1 MFSLFSIPGL
11 FALLLAVLGGLLL
24 WLGRRQRQSSGLPA
38 GTMLYRDTEE
48 MEAPERPL
56 RSRRYGL
63 VGRPDYLV
71 RTRERGRRYVVPV
84 EVKSRRRPAQPY
96 ASHILQLAAYC
107 LLVEDNFDAA
117 PPYGLLRYADATLQI
132 PYTDELR
139 GRAGYGGGDPA
150 GATGTRRCAAAIV
163 SHGAARAAVIGP
175 LVGGRLLLSSFS
187 FLVWHKVDMGY
198 APSSQIPASGSVVS
212 PPKQLAARDSL
223 STDAVR
229 VCPNLQGQPSL

>member
-1 MFSLFSIPGL
+1 MIFSLPFAL
-11 FALLLAVLGGLLL
+11 AFALLLALLGGLLL
-24 WLGRRQRQSSGLPA
+24 WLGRRQRQRSGLPA
-38 GTMLYRDTEE
+38 GTVVYQDTEE

-71 RTRERGRRYVVPV
+71 QTRERGKSFVVPV

-117 PPYGLLRYADATLQI
+117 PPYGLLRYADTTLQI

-139 GRAGYGGGDPA
+139 RRVLEAADEIRQARRAPDVRRSHDEP
-150 GATGTRRCAAAIV
+150 RRCAAC
-163 SHGAARAAVIGP
+163 
-175 LVGGRLLLSSFS
+175 
-187 FLVWHKVDMGY
+187 GY
-198 APSSQIPASGSVVS
+198 RSACGSEA
-212 PPKQLAARDSL
+212 L
-223 STDAVR
+223 T
-229 VCPNLQGQPSL
+229 

>member
-1 MFSLFSIPGL
+1 MIFSLPFAL
-11 FALLLAVLGGLLL
+11 AFALLLALLGGLLL
-24 WLGRRQRQSSGLPA
+24 WLGRRQRQRSGLPA
-38 GTMLYRDTEE
+38 GTVVYQDTEE

-71 RTRERGRRYVVPV
+71 RTREGGRRFVVPV

-139 GRAGYGGGDPA
+139 RRVLDAADEIRQARRAPDVRRSHDEP
-150 GATGTRRCAAAIV
+150 RRCASCGYRSACG
-163 SHGAARAAVIGP
+163 SE
-175 LVGGRLLLSSFS
+175 RLS
-187 FLVWHKVDMGY
+187 
-198 APSSQIPASGSVVS
+198 
-212 PPKQLAARDSL
+212 
-223 STDAVR
+223 
-229 VCPNLQGQPSL
+229 

>member
-1 MFSLFSIPGL
+1 MIFSLPFAL
-11 FALLLAVLGGLLL
+11 AFALLLALLGGLLL
-24 WLGRRQRQSSGLPA
+24 WLGRRQRQRSGLPA
-38 GTMLYRDTEE
+38 GTVVYQDTEE

-71 RTRERGRRYVVPV
+71 QTRERGKSFVVPV

-117 PPYGLLRYADATLQI
+117 PPYGLLRYADTTLQI

-139 GRAGYGGGDPA
+139 RRVLEAADEIRQARRAPDVRRSHDEP
-150 GATGTRRCAAAIV
+150 RRCA
-163 SHGAARAAVIGP
+163 SC
-175 LVGGRLLLSSFS
+175 
-187 FLVWHKVDMGY
+187 GY
-198 APSSQIPASGSVVS
+198 RSACGSEA
-212 PPKQLAARDSL
+212 L
-223 STDAVR
+223 T
-229 VCPNLQGQPSL
+229 

>member
-1 MFSLFSIPGL
+1 MIFSLPFAL
-11 FALLLAVLGGLLL
+11 AFALLLALLGGLLL
-24 WLGRRQRQSSGLPA
+24 WLGRRQRQRSGLPA
-38 GTMLYRDTEE
+38 GTVVYQDTEE

-71 RTRERGRRYVVPV
+71 QTRDGGKSFVVPV

-139 GRAGYGGGDPA
+139 RRVLDAADEIRQARRAPDVRRSHEEP
-150 GATGTRRCAAAIV
+150 RRCA
-163 SHGAARAAVIGP
+163 SC
-175 LVGGRLLLSSFS
+175 
-187 FLVWHKVDMGY
+187 GY
-198 APSSQIPASGSVVS
+198 RSACGSEG
-212 PPKQLAARDSL
+212 LA
-223 STDAVR
+223 
-229 VCPNLQGQPSL
+229 